1 MKPCNTTRI
10 KARNFL
16 SNISYN
22 DLTEEDFFN
31 RSFVFDVYVLLI
43 KNLNPFST
51 ERKIQDQ
58 MSQGVLYMLWNE
70 CVSSEFFKRICK
82 KDNFNYLNG
91 KNALHPK
98 TIEIIWK
105 FIEKNV
111 ENYKP
116 WRDYFQKYKF
126 ICQYEYRKVYP
137 DICSST

>member
-116 WRDYFQKYKF
+116 
-126 ICQYEYRKVYP
+126 
-137 DICSST
+137 

>member
-1 MKPCNTTRI
+1 M
-10 KARNFL
+10 
-16 SNISYN
+16 
-22 DLTEEDFFN
+22 
-31 RSFVFDVYVLLI
+31 YVLLI

-91 KNALHPK
+91 KNVLHPK

-105 FIEKNV
+105 FIEKDV
-111 ENYKP
+111 ESYKP
-116 WRDYFQKYKF
+116 LRDYFQNTNSFVNMCIEKSILIF
-126 ICQYEYRKVYP
+126 IPPHKIEE
-137 DICSST
+137 